1 MRDRRLTRGWSGP
14 ARDQRA
20 SAGPRCAPAAQR
32 QVVGRCGDTWITE
45 RLLTARRSLPNPTA
59 ETLKVGV
66 MGQEVQISGTA
77 KELAKERALLAQ
89 STSEVA
95 PGKLQIMDRAARE
108 LNNPMADL
116 IGLKLLQSSTP
127 IRLENLV
134 HALVT
139 AMSTGPEPPKHP
151 PMVILAMTRE
161 VEKVLATLQSLH
173 FAKVKE
179 GEYELTAEGRRFF
192 QRVAD
197 QQGEFLARFNAIQ

>member
-1 MRDRRLTRGWSGP
+1 MEIAKLILEFLKVLTWPAITLIVVLLFRGHLERILRQFSDRLG
-14 ARDQRA
+14 
-20 SAGPRCAPAAQR
+20 
-32 QVVGRCGDTWITE
+32 
-45 RLLTARRSLPNPTA
+45 TA
-59 ETLKVGV
+59 ETLKLGV

-89 STSEVA
+89 SSTSEA
-95 PGKLQIMDRAARE
+95 SPGKLQAMDRAARE

-116 IGLKLLQSSTP
+116 IGLNLLKSNTP

-161 VEKVLATLQSLH
+161 VEKVLATLQSLN
-173 FAKVKE
+173 FAKARG

-197 QQGEFLARFNAIQ
+197 QQGEFLARFNAIQG